1 MKKLFPI
8 VCVLGILVMVLV
20 ACSSSSGGSDTA
32 DEDCCAKVPEV
43 VPYTPDD
50 IAASN
55 ATAQWSSVE
64 LFAEELPDMLDEI
77 SLEFQDTLEL
87 ILSDDPDE
95 ASSDFDGFI
104 NEMYQAFKNF
114 PVTKKLDKSF
124 SAKNF
129 VVGDNLYY
137 VKKLNCAIKA
147 DVVTTDSAN
156 LDIDDGV
163 NFKSGTG
170 SANFSTE
177 IGSLGTYS
185 DSIKSVMLR
194 INFGT
199 CISTDS
205 RVEEDYRIPNNVKLC
220 YATSASMAISYN
232 NGTEGG
238 KIIINFTISKPSTT
252 IEDPDASDENETL
265 VKELSPKVFLAS
277 ATLYKDDGT
286 KVYGKSF
293 TSFEDLLDKISW

>member
-1 MKKLFPI
+1 MKKIFPI

-64 LFAEELPDMLDEI
+64 LFAEELPDILDGI

-87 ILSDDPDE
+87 FSDDPDE
-95 ASSDFDGFI
+95 SSSDFVRFI
-104 NEMYQAFKNF
+104 NEMNQAFKNF
-114 PVTKKLDKSF
+114 PVNKTLNKSF
-124 SAKNF
+124 SGENF
-129 VVGDNLYY
+129 YLGDYHHY
-137 VKKLNCAIKA
+137 IKKLNCAIKA

-156 LDIDDGV
+156 LDIDDGD

-177 IGSLGTYS
+177 IIFNDINSYYL
-185 DSIKSVMLR
+185 KSVMVR

-205 RVEEDYRIPNNVKLC
+205 RVEEDYRIPNNLKLC
-220 YATSASMAISYN
+220 YATSGSIAISYN

-238 KIIINFTISKPSTT
+238 KIIINFTMSKPSTT

-286 KVYGKSF
+286 KVYWKSF